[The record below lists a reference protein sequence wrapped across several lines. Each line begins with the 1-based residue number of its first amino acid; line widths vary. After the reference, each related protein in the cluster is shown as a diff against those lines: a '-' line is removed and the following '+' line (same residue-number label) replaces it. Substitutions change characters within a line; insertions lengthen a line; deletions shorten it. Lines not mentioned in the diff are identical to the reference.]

1 MSVYV
6 DIMRPCLKNM
16 TWSHNESCHLV
27 ADSIEELHE
36 FAKQLGLKRSWFQ
49 NRPWLPHYD
58 LTQNKRRLAVKKGAI
73 EITTSELVSMMKGN
87 QINDKA

>member
-1 MSVYV
+1 MSIYV
-6 DIMRPCLKNM
+6 DTMRPCLKNM

-36 FAKQLGLKRSWFQ
+36 FAGQLGLKRSWFQ
-49 NRPWLPHYD
+49 NHPRLLHYD

-73 EITTSELVSMMKGN
+73 EITTFELVSIMKGR
-87 QINDKA
+87 K